1 MDFSRLYTPS
11 HLRHVS
17 DTGDQRDH
25 VFAGSAEPGKVRFFD
40 LSHIEHLIGSGSE
53 SGGVGDF
60 IAVLQGMDLPKVIGN
75 ASVVTGKPHISIPA
89 RGGFEVSCTLGQTFK
104 ALILIDLDGQSK

>member
-1 MDFSRLYTPS
+1 MDFSRLYAPS

-25 VFAGSAEPGKVRFFD
+25 VFASSAESGKVRFFD

-53 SGGVGDF
+53 FGGVGDF
-60 IAVLQGMDLPKVIGN
+60 VPILQGMDLPEMVGN
-75 ASVVTGKPHISIPA
+75 ATVVASQPHIPIPA
-89 RGGFEVSCTLGQTFK
+89 GGGLEVAGALGQALK
-104 ALILIDLDGQSK
+104 AFIFIDYDR